1 MNTPMLYTRLVSTN
15 GAVSLMQTDFSGLP
29 TFGVLTAEGELLDT
43 FTNRVEADEFYT
55 DAQDRL
61 RAGLPWPDPD
71 APAMTDIHPDC
82 IVEWAMAK
90 AHREE
95 ETPEQDLLPTPA
107 EFDMAEPLHRFD
119 R

>member
-15 GAVSLMQTDFSGLP
+15 GAVSLMQTDFSSLP
-29 TFGVLTAEGELLDT
+29 TFGVLMADGELLDT

-71 APAMTDIHPDC
+71 APAMTDIHPTI
-82 IVEWAMAK
+82 IVEWAMQK
-90 AHREE
+90 VRREE

-107 EFDMAEPLHRFD
+107 AFDLYRSTVTAS
-119 R
+119 